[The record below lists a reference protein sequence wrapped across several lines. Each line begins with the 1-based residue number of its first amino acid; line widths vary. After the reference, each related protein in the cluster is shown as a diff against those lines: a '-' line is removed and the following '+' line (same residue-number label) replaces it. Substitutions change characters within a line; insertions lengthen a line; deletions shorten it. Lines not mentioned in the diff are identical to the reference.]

1 MYENPRRI
9 SLYNMINMINK
20 LKDRCSADDHI
31 AWRNILSGVYLKGYL
46 TEVDAQLHGSRD
58 YLIFPEV

>member
-1 MYENPRRI
+1 MWLIR
-9 SLYNMINMINK
+9 
-20 LKDRCSADDHI
+20 
-31 AWRNILSGVYLKGYL
+31 GVYLKGYQ

>member
-1 MYENPRRI
+1 MWLIR
-9 SLYNMINMINK
+9 
-20 LKDRCSADDHI
+20 
-31 AWRNILSGVYLKGYL
+31 GVYLKGYL

>member
-31 AWRNILSGVYLKGYL
+31 AWRNILSY
-46 TEVDAQLHGSRD
+46 D
-58 YLIFPEV
+58 